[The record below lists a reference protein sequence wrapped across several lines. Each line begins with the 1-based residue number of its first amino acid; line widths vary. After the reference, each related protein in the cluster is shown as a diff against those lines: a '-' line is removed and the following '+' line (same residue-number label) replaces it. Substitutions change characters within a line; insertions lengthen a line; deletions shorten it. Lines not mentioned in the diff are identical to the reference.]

1 MDTISHFNN
10 TNDYLP
16 ILTAALLVDMVVLVR
31 VVFGSIRIKSLN
43 QWYNQFGVL
52 AVVADVLSIV
62 LGIIL
67 ARFLFPF
74 FFKTYSLLPFLLLTC
89 VVQLL
94 HDISFYFFFSSV
106 PRNFSAI
113 LDVFKDYA
121 KEVGGLIL
129 LADGLMMISTVLI
142 ASYLKSLSFN
152 SNIIILIASMYILPY
167 LLYSIK

>member
-1 MDTISHFNN
+1 M
-10 TNDYLP
+10 P
-16 ILTAALLVDMVVLVR
+16 ILIAALLVDMVVLVR
-31 VVFGSIRIKSLN
+31 VVFGSIHIKSLN
-43 QWYNQFGVL
+43 NWYKQFGVL
-52 AVVADVLSIV
+52 AVAADVLSIV
-62 LGIIL
+62 IGIIL

-74 FFKTYSLLPFLLLTC
+74 FFKTYSLIPFLLLTC

-94 HDISFYFFFSSV
+94 HDVSFYFFFTSV

-129 LADGLMMISTVLI
+129 LVDGLMMISTVLI
-142 ASYLKSLSFN
+142 ATYLKSLSFN
-152 SNIIILIASMYILPY
+152 TNIIILIVSMYILPY

>member
-94 HDISFYFFFSSV
+94 HDISFYFFF
-106 PRNFSAI
+106 
-113 LDVFKDYA
+113 
-121 KEVGGLIL
+121 
-129 LADGLMMISTVLI
+129 
-142 ASYLKSLSFN
+142 
-152 SNIIILIASMYILPY
+152 
-167 LLYSIK
+167 

>member
-52 AVVADVLSIV
+52 AVVADMLSIV